1 MILDDV
7 RYHRDLPE
15 AADDSPEGEQE
26 HVPHRPPAQ
35 PAFELDDISF

>member
-15 AADDSPEGEQE
+15 AEDDMPEGEPE
-26 HVPHRPPAQ
+26 HARRLPPARSE
-35 PAFELDDISF
+35 FELDDIDW